1 MRDNIFLFSAF
12 RCSDF
17 TLQFDVQELEMLFSS
32 IVAVDSDKLHSQVSH
47 YIFKLYLTSGCVQP
61 CFRNVDFTRSAVIL
75 SENRVR
81 SYD

>member
-1 MRDNIFLFSAF
+1 MRDNISLFSAF

-17 TLQFDVQELEMLFSS
+17 ALHFDLQELEMLFSS
-32 IVAVDSDKLHSQVSH
+32 IVSADSDKLRSQVSH
-47 YIFKLYLTSGCVQP
+47 YIFKLYLTSGCVHP

-75 SENRVR
+75 SGNRVR